1 MSKKSVF
8 SENGMFEAYNGS
20 IVNVGK
26 EVCFLIN
33 GRTGTSTTRTLYAKG
48 IVAAMSDVKAR
59 ITITAIED
67 ADQHKPGDTV
77 DVYFEKVIAV
87 CV

>member
-1 MSKKSVF
+1 MSKF
-8 SENGMFEAYNGS
+8 SENGQFEAYNGS

-33 GRTGTSTTRTLYAKG
+33 GRTGSSNIRTLYAKG
-48 IVAAMSDVKAR
+48 IVTAMSDIKAR
-59 ITITAIED
+59 INITAIED
-67 ADQHKPGDTV
+67 SGQHKPGDSV
-77 DVYFEKVIAV
+77 DIYFEKVIAV

>member
-1 MSKKSVF
+1 MSKKSTF
-8 SENGMFEAYNGS
+8 SENGIFEAYNGS

-33 GRTGTSTTRTLYAKG
+33 GRTGSSTVRTLYAKG
-48 IVAAMSDVKAR
+48 IVAAMSDTKAR

-67 ADQHKPGDTV
+67 AGQHKPGDSV
-77 DVYFEKVIAV
+77 DIYFEKVIAV

>member
-48 IVAAMSDVKAR
+48 IVAAMSATKAR
-59 ITITAIED
+59 ITITTIED
-67 ADQHKPGDTV
+67 ARQHKSGDTV

>member
-1 MSKKSVF
+1 MSKF
-8 SENGMFEAYNGS
+8 SENGMFKAYNGS

-33 GRTGTSTTRTLYAKG
+33 GRTGSSTVRTLYAKG
-48 IVAAMSDVKAR
+48 IVTAMSDIKAR

-67 ADQHKPGDTV
+67 AGQHKPGDSV

>member
-1 MSKKSVF
+1 MSKKSTF

-33 GRTGTSTTRTLYAKG
+33 GRTGSSTVRTLYAKG
-48 IVAAMSDVKAR
+48 IVAAMSDTKAR

-67 ADQHKPGDTV
+67 AGQHKPGDSV
-77 DVYFEKVIAV
+77 DIYFEKVMAV

>member
-1 MSKKSVF
+1 
-8 SENGMFEAYNGS
+8 MFEAYNGS

-33 GRTGTSTTRTLYAKG
+33 GRTGSSTIRTLYAKG
-48 IVAAMSDVKAR
+48 IVVAMSDTKAR

-67 ADQHKPGDTV
+67 ASQHKPGDTV
-77 DVYFEKVIAV
+77 DVILKKLLQYVSSLKSYLIII
-87 CV
+87 

>member
-1 MSKKSVF
+1 MSKKSTF
-8 SENGMFEAYNGS
+8 SENGIFEAYNGS

-33 GRTGTSTTRTLYAKG
+33 GRTGSSTIRTLYAKG
-48 IVAAMSDVKAR
+48 IVAAMSDTKAR

-67 ADQHKPGDTV
+67 AGQHKPGDSV
-77 DVYFEKVIAV
+77 DIYFEKVMAV